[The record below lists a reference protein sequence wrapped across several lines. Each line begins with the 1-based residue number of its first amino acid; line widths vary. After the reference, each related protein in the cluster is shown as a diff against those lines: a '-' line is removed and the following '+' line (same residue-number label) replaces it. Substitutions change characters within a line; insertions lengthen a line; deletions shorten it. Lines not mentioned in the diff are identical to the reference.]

1 MREFLC
7 RLGYPDGT
15 IKIEVLRAENAE
27 KLKKSLSERGI
38 YVFSCE
44 RKIGLFKKAKE
55 KIQTDVFLI
64 FNQELA
70 ALLKAGLPLLQC
82 LEILSERQK
91 NLFFKRILYEI
102 IDKIKAGSSLSEA
115 FESYGELFPKLYCT
129 TLKSGER
136 SGELEI
142 VIRRFI
148 QYQKLIRMVSQKIKQ
163 ALVYPAILVTLSLI
177 LITIMMTYVIPK
189 FTSLYGEMEAKLPI
203 LTRIV
208 LYISYFIIKYFPFL
222 LGVLVVLGILFF
234 TWKETFE
241 GRKKIDQILLK
252 IPFIGSIIHLFAISQ
267 FTRAFGTLVGGGTPA
282 VQALEVSANSISNL
296 YFSDK
301 IKGIISKVREGE
313 PIWSSLETTGKIP
326 SVTIEMIKV
335 GEATGALD
343 EMLFFASEFIDED
356 ISIKLG
362 RLMTLIE
369 PIILIFMACIV
380 AVLLASV
387 YLPIVY
393 LIGQYR

>member
-1 MREFLC
+1 
-7 RLGYPDGT
+7 
-15 IKIEVLRAENAE
+15 
-27 KLKKSLSERGI
+27 
-38 YVFSCE
+38 
-44 RKIGLFKKAKE
+44 
-55 KIQTDVFLI
+55 
-64 FNQELA
+64 
-70 ALLKAGLPLLQC
+70 
-82 LEILSERQK
+82 
-91 NLFFKRILYEI
+91 
-102 IDKIKAGSSLSEA
+102 
-115 FESYGELFPKLYCT
+115 
-129 TLKSGER
+129 
-136 SGELEI
+136 
-142 VIRRFI
+142 
-148 QYQKLIRMVSQKIKQ
+148 MVSQKIKQ
-163 ALVYPAILVTLSLI
+163 ALVYPSILVTLSLI

-208 LYISYFIIKYFPFL
+208 LNVSYFIIKYFPFVI
-222 LGVLVVLGILFF
+222 GVLIVLGILFF
-234 TWKETFE
+234 TWKETYE